1 MKEDNLEDDVV
12 RQFAEIKSYLEKRAS
27 KLEKEASM
35 LRSILDIVDKILA
48 EKSFKKA
55 EIPKETEEIKE
66 NKANKE
72 IFFVKTEDDIL
83 LAEIRLDD
91 NKLKITPNSKINF
104 DVNSPPFKSFL
115 VTRILEQMRIKDIE
129 LAKKG
134 ETDVDKI
141 FAYIIDQ
148 TDNYLKQITI
158 ENYGDERRLFELRN
172 AIRWTFRRMY
182 EKIEG
187 KAN

>member
-1 MKEDNLEDDVV
+1 MKVYSLEDNFIK
-12 RQFAEIKSYLEKRAS
+12 QFAEIKSYLEKRAS

-35 LRSILDIVDKILA
+35 LRSLLEIVDKVLA
-48 EKSFKKA
+48 EKSFKKV
-55 EIPKETEEIKE
+55 ELPKDTEEMKE
-66 NKANKE
+66 NNDSKQ
-72 IFFVKTEDDIL
+72 IFPVKTEDDIL
-83 LAEIRLDD
+83 LAEIGLDG
-91 NKLKITPNSKINF
+91 NKLRITPVSKINF
-104 DVNSPPFKSFL
+104 DMNSPPFKSFL

-134 ETDVDKI
+134 EMNVDKV
-141 FAYIIDQ
+141 FAYNVDH
-148 TDNYLKQITI
+148 TDNSLKQITI

-187 KAN
+187 TSN